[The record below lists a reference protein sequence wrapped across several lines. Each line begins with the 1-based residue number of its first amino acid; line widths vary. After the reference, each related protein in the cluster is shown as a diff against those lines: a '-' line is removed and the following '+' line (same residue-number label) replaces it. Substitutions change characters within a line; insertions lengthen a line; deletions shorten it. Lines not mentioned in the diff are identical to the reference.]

1 MCHFKREESESD
13 GEIVSSV
20 MQRFYISYSEQEA
33 EMNAIL
39 QGDGK
44 RARKCS
50 EVRGSGDAVNVIVVC
65 GCGVKFL
72 IVGTILCR
80 FIRVCNVMNLV
91 KSSQSRP

>member
-1 MCHFKREESESD
+1 
-13 GEIVSSV
+13 
-20 MQRFYISYSEQEA
+20 MQSLYISYSEQEA
-33 EMNAIL
+33 GVNAIL

-50 EVRGSGDAVNVIVVC
+50 EVRGAGDAVNVIVVC
-65 GCGVKFL
+65 GCGVMFL
-72 IVGTILCR
+72 IVGIILCS